1 MSVIVDWI
9 EDCLET
15 YFDVYVDNQYMLLG
29 VAFALFYIY
38 QVLIIVVDAA
48 FAMYNWRNLR
58 NFGDF
63 TFFLALIILS
73 IVYGLTF
80 LLIQPEE
87 RRCFGVCSIF
97 ATVQLILSVFYYFY
111 MFPSMDN
118 EQLLYFTTIF
128 APISIFYMTII
139 VSISVVVS
147 CRMSF
152 FRPHQRVISD
162 LYAVEERN
170 GKKSV

>member
-73 IVYGLTF
+73 
-80 LLIQPEE
+80 
-87 RRCFGVCSIF
+87 
-97 ATVQLILSVFYYFY
+97 TVQLILSVFYYFY

-147 CRMSF
+147 CRMRSENVHYLRKIIVFSF